1 MDSHLLVYTPL
12 QYFGVLNSFEKAIT
26 ALNSAFWVSL
36 ALLFPAFLFRKL
48 VISDS
53 LFKEN
58 RRRAVRCQAD
68 NIKMFLF
75 LQADFLYFGVQK
87 NMLFIHNKSGDLTAF
102 SDINFSSNN
111 IVLYFSAE

>member
-1 MDSHLLVYTPL
+1 M
-12 QYFGVLNSFEKAIT
+12 LNYFEKVIT
-26 ALNSAFWVSL
+26 ALNSAFRVSL
-36 ALLFPAFLFRKL
+36 ALLFSAFLFIKL

-53 LFKEN
+53 LFNKN

-75 LQADFLYFGVQK
+75 LQADFLYFCVQK

-102 SDINFSSNN
+102 SNFSFSSNN

>member
-1 MDSHLLVYTPL
+1 M
-12 QYFGVLNSFEKAIT
+12 LNYFEKAIT
-26 ALNSAFWVSL
+26 ALNSAFGVSL
-36 ALLFPAFLFRKL
+36 ALLFSAFLFRKL

-53 LFKEN
+53 LFNKN

-75 LQADFLYFGVQK
+75 LQADFLYFCVQK

-111 IVLYFSAE
+111 IVLYFIDE

>member
-1 MDSHLLVYTPL
+1 M
-12 QYFGVLNSFEKAIT
+12 LNYFEKAIT
-26 ALNSAFWVSL
+26 VLNSAFGVSL
-36 ALLFPAFLFRKL
+36 ALLFSAFLFRKL

-53 LFKEN
+53 LFIKN
-58 RRRAVRCQAD
+58 RRRDVRCEAD
-68 NIKMFLF
+68 NIKKFLF
-75 LQADFLYFGVQK
+75 LQVGFLYFCVQK